1 MRQSPLGFVGANEGR
16 VFDATLSP
24 ILGRR
29 QFESDGD
36 DDQNQHQEADDD
48 NRRRDRDVRLAAHE
62 RVVDRPR
69 LSRNNA
75 QLDVVE
81 RRDCRFRMLQV
92 KTDSPGKLTHL
103 LEFEHA
109 QYRLTVVACLLNVV
123 SNHLIE
129 NRLVCRM
136 PLLGGDR
143 RRYAKSA
150 KKRDHR
156 YPGSSHGHLRVRR
169 PVHRPVEN
177 VLRSELVAVCIGQMA
192 KELYLSSSDKIS
204 TVWDMAIS

>member
-81 RRDCRFRMLQV
+81 RRDCRFRTLQV
-92 KTDSPGKLTHL
+92 KTDSPSKITHL
-103 LEFEHA
+103 VVVERS

-123 SNHLIE
+123 SDDLIE
-129 NRLVCRM
+129 DRLVCRM

-150 KKRDHR
+150 EKRDHR

-169 PVHRPVEN
+169 PVHRPVEKRL
-177 VLRSELVAVCIGQMA
+177 VRSELVALCIGQMA
-192 KELYLSSSDKIS
+192 KELHLSSRRAG
-204 TVWDMAIS
+204 VRRAR